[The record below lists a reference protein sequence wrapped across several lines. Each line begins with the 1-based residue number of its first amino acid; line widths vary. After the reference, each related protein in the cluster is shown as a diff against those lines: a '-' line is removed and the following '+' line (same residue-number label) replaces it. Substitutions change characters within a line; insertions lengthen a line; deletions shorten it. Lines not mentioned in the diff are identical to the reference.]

1 MYTLL
6 YNIIIM
12 HDVIAIG
19 LQKLIDDY
27 AMDLFLVFSVT
38 MRSTEADGD
47 SMDHFLVFSITMR
60 SVVADGDSTLKSI
73 YQLQM

>member
-12 HDVIAIG
+12 RDVIAIG
-19 LQKLIDDY
+19 LQKLIDVY
-27 AMDLFLVFSVT
+27 AMDLFMVFSVT
-38 MRSTEADGD
+38 MGSAEADGD

-73 YQLQM
+73 YQLRM